1 MNYWSWEKIF
11 STVGSEDD
19 DSLEDGRGREEKEEE
34 DSFEKEDSDADSSA
48 VRKNQDISDIF
59 NQVEQITGFFPHLLF
74 TCRPLSGVKLRLEK
88 GGGGSWAR
96 GRARERALSGPKQLG
111 PKAGR
116 TLLREGKL
124 QQATA
129 RPREKSFS
137 LASNMKRENTLNC
150 DQGNPGNPKWLRAR
164 RSLGDLS
171 LSLSLSFRKTHGRLA
186 QLVRA
191 SCK

>member
-1 MNYWSWEKIF
+1 MGKDILDTPAAL

-19 DSLEDGRGREEKEEE
+19 DSLEDGRGLEEKEEE

-96 GRARERALSGPKQLG
+96 GRAREGPKWAQAAG
-111 PKAGR
+111 PEGR
-116 TLLREGKL
+116 KNLT
-124 QQATA
+124 T
-129 RPREKSFS
+129 
-137 LASNMKRENTLNC
+137 
-150 DQGNPGNPKWLRAR
+150 
-164 RSLGDLS
+164 
-171 LSLSLSFRKTHGRLA
+171 GR
-186 QLVRA
+186 
-191 SCK
+191 